1 MRKKSALDRQP
12 CWGSSLQF
20 FEGRDHVWIY
30 SFGFFFFSPGAFFRY
45 IGIGVGGPVA
55 GWLGG

>member
-1 MRKKSALDRQP
+1 MCGYIVLVS
-12 CWGSSLQF
+12 
-20 FEGRDHVWIY
+20 
-30 SFGFFFFSPGAFFRY
+30 FFSPGAFFRY

>member
-1 MRKKSALDRQP
+1 MCGYIVLVS
-12 CWGSSLQF
+12 F
-20 FEGRDHVWIY
+20 F
-30 SFGFFFFSPGAFFRY
+30 SSPGAFFRY